1 MTVESTARKQSFAG
15 GQSALAFTFRAL
27 TSAPSDIKVVT
38 VTSGTESLL
47 TYTTDYTATIST
59 DGVGGTVHVI
69 PSYST
74 AYTYTVY
81 RETTDLQES
90 DYDDYNQFPADTLET
105 DLDRRCMI
113 DQEQSDLLNRTLRM
127 PVSSSVSG
135 SSLELPAPSSGFGIV
150 WNTAGTGMINTTVPV
165 GDIVTEAQN
174 YATSSAT
181 SATESANYATSS
193 STSATESANSAT
205 TASTSATEAGNYA
218 TSASTSATEAANS
231 ATTSSTSAAE
241 AVLSATTAS
250 TQAAAAALSATTAS
264 TQAAAAVLSAT
275 TASTQATAAGL
286 SATTASTQAALA
298 GNYATSA
305 STSATAAALSATTA
319 STQATL
325 AGNYATTASTA
336 AATIPDPTGQ
346 TVADQIRVNAAQDAY
361 ELFTPSAAGGATL
374 YFRDG
379 LGGNDYT
386 IDDFIQDGA
395 FHDLDLSAIVG
406 TQSCLVMFNAH
417 YKHGSA
423 DMQFYLRKN
432 GFSDGNYA
440 VTHFIQPVA
449 NTNHMNNSFVMTD
462 TAGICEYQCMVSSG
476 SWTTINLTVMAW
488 ITV

>member
-1 MTVESTARKQSFAG
+1 MA
-15 GQSALAFTFRAL
+15 
-27 TSAPSDIKVVT
+27 
-38 VTSGTESLL
+38 
-47 TYTTDYTATIST
+47 
-59 DGVGGTVHVI
+59 
-69 PSYST
+69 
-74 AYTYTVY
+74 
-81 RETTDLQES
+81 
-90 DYDDYNQFPADTLET
+90 
-105 DLDRRCMI
+105 
-113 DQEQSDLLNRTLRM
+113 
-127 PVSSSVSG
+127 
-135 SSLELPAPSSGFGIV
+135 GFGIV
-150 WNTAGTGMINTTVPV
+150 WNTASTGLILTDVPV
-165 GDIVTEAQN
+165 AEIATEASN
-174 YATSSAT
+174 YATSVST
-181 SATESANYATSS
+181 SATEAANSATTASTSATAAGLSATTASTQATLAGNYATSS
-193 STSATESANSAT
+193 STSATESANYVTTASTQATLAGNYAT
-205 TASTSATEAGNYA
+205 TASTAATTASTQAALASNYATTSSTSATLAGNYATTASTQATTASTQATLAGNYATSSSTSATESANYA
-218 TSASTSATEAANS
+218 TSASTSATEAS
-231 ATTSSTSAAE
+231 
-241 AVLSATTAS
+241 
-250 TQAAAAALSATTAS
+250 
-264 TQAAAAVLSAT
+264 
-275 TASTQATAAGL
+275 
-286 SATTASTQAALA
+286 
-298 GNYATSA
+298 
-305 STSATAAALSATTA
+305 
-319 STQATL
+319 
-325 AGNYATTASTA
+325 NYATTASTA

-417 YKHGSA
+417 YKHDSE